1 MSYNSI
7 TLWEENKHKQVETQ
21 QLTENTLELST
32 SITHISASANTTTND
47 LPYLNII
54 ELQQPKKKNI
64 KVRYTKWEFIKKILL
79 NIM

>member
-7 TLWEENKHKQVETQ
+7 TLWEENKHKHIETQ
-21 QLTENTLELST
+21 QLTDNTLELST
-32 SITHISASANTTTND
+32 SITHISASANTSTND
-47 LPYLNII
+47 LPYLSII
-54 ELQQPKKKNI
+54 ELQPKKKNI